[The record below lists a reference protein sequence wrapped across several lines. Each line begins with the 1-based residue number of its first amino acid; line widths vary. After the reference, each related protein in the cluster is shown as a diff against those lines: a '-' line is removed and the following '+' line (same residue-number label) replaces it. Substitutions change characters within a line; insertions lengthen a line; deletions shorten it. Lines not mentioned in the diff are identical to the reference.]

1 MLKSYLIYI
10 YRTLLR
16 NRIYTIINVSGLSL
30 GIACSIVLFLII
42 NYNLSFDNYH
52 SNADKVYRVV
62 TENHQYDEV
71 AYDRGVPYPAIQYI
85 IDAEYPEVEHATILD
100 YNIGA
105 PVLYTEHDGE
115 MIKFK
120 EEAPTAFVHPDYFK
134 IFDNKWLHGSP
145 ETPFSGPLT
154 MVVTESIAKK
164 YFDKVDVVGEVLYNE
179 YDMGFTI
186 TGVIED
192 HPKNT
197 DHFFELMMNIDLP
210 EEYKRGD
217 GWGWGA
223 TSSSVNFYLQLAEN
237 TDIDAFGEKIQN
249 IINENDEAEKSFLRV
264 QPLSELHFDDRFGA
278 PLKGTISKNVLLSL
292 AGIGIL
298 LIITACINFINLSTS
313 QILKRSKEIGVRKAM
328 GSSRLSVIS
337 GFMWETA
344 LLSLIALILAIGLVE
359 LSLGRIETITD
370 FPLELN
376 LLGNPMLLI
385 FISTVFFLVVFLS
398 GFYPAW
404 VLSGF
409 KPTKALKGQS
419 VKGGGTLL
427 RRTLIVTQL
436 FVSQTLIIGTIIIY
450 SQLEHFMSQP
460 LGFSSE
466 AVIEFEVPDTENTNF
481 ETFRTRLLQSPDI
494 QSVTFSNTGA
504 SSNNTWGGSFTLTMD
519 TSQYQNYAQVKFADE
534 HYIETFKVDLITGE
548 NYLPRLE
555 NDSLRGMLVNEAF
568 VKKVGWSSADEALG
582 YELDIWGEN
591 TSLITGVVS
600 DFHTQS
606 LHSEITP
613 VIIVY
618 NKQFFNNGAMKVNT
632 GNLEGALSTLQV
644 VWEETFPKYVFEYD
658 FLDDQIEEFY
668 RGERSMSRMAL
679 IFAAIAIF
687 IGCIGLFGLI
697 SFVAVQRNKEVGV
710 RKVLGAR
717 VEQLVMMLS
726 KDFLYMVVLGFFL
739 AVPVTYFLMTSWLEQ
754 FSYRIQIS
762 IWVYL
767 VGVVLTALIVFLTV
781 GYRSFT
787 VASSNPV
794 NALRD
799 E

>member
-1 MLKSYLIYI
+1 MLRSYLTYI

-42 NYNLSFDNYH
+42 NYNLSFDDYH
-52 SNADKVYRVV
+52 TNADKIYRVV

-71 AYDRGVPYPAIQYI
+71 GYDRGVPYPAIQYV
-85 IDAEYPEVEHATILD
+85 IDAEYPEVEGSSILD

-105 PVLYTEHDGE
+105 PVLYTEKGGE
-115 MIKFK
+115 KIKFK
-120 EEAPTAFVHPDYFK
+120 EEAPTAFVHPDFFQM
-134 IFDNKWLHGSP
+134 FDNKWIHGNK
-145 ETPFSGPLT
+145 ENPFNGPLT
-154 MVVTESIAKK
+154 MVVTESIARK
-164 YFDKVDVVGEVLYNE
+164 YFNKVDVIGEVLFNE

-186 TGVIED
+186 SGVIAD

-197 DHFFELMMNIDLP
+197 DHFFDLLMNIDLP

-217 GWGWGA
+217 GWGWGS
-223 TSSSVNFYLQLAEN
+223 TSSAVNFYLQLASN
-237 TDIDAFGEKIQN
+237 TDVDAFAKKIEDV
-249 IINENDEAEKSFLRV
+249 IIKNDENEKSYLRL
-264 QPLSELHFDDRFGA
+264 QPLSEMHFDDRFGA
-278 PLKGTISKNVLLSL
+278 PLKGTISKNVLISL

-344 LLSLIALILAIGLVE
+344 LLSLIALILAIGIVE
-359 LSLGRIETITD
+359 LSLNRIETITD

-376 LLGNPMLLI
+376 LLGNPTLLM
-385 FISTVFFLVVFLS
+385 FISAVFLVVVFLS

-409 KPTKALKGQS
+409 KPTRALKGQS
-419 VKGGGTLL
+419 VKGGGTML
-427 RRTLIVTQL
+427 RRTLIITQL

-450 SQLEHFMSQP
+450 SQLEYFMSQP
-460 LGFSSE
+460 LGFSSD
-466 AVIEFEVPDTENTNF
+466 AIIEFEIPETEDTNF
-481 ETFRTRLLQSPDI
+481 ETFRNRLLESSEI

-504 SSNNTWGGSFTLTMD
+504 SSDNTWGGSFTLTTD
-519 TSQYQNYAQVKFADE
+519 SSQYQNYAQVKFADE
-534 HYIETFKVDLITGE
+534 YFIETFKVDLITGE
-548 NYLPRLE
+548 NYLPRTE

-568 VKKVGWSSADEALG
+568 INKVGWDEPEEALG
-582 YELDIWGEN
+582 YELDMWGSN
-591 TSLITGVVS
+591 TSLITGVVK

-606 LHSEITP
+606 LHSDIVP

-618 NKQFFNNGAMKVNT
+618 NKQFFNNGAMKINT
-632 GNLEGALSTLQV
+632 GNMEGAISTLQT
-644 VWEETFPKYVFEYD
+644 VWEETFPKYVFEYN
-658 FLDDQIEEFY
+658 FLDDQIAEFY

-726 KDFLYMVVLGFFL
+726 KDFLYMVVLGFIL
-739 AVPVTYFLMTSWLEQ
+739 AIPVTYFLMTSWLEQ
-754 FSYRIQIS
+754 FSYKIEIS

-767 VGVVLTALIVFLTV
+767 VGVVMTAVIVFLTV
-781 GYRSFT
+781 GYRSFV